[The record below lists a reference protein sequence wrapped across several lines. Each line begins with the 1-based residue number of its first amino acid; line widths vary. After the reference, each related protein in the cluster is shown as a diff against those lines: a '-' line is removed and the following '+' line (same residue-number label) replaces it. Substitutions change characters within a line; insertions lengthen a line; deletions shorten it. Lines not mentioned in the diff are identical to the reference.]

1 METIRSYEHLLQ
13 KSALFTGLS
22 SAETEEALCRMR
34 AKIRDY
40 PRGAFLHH
48 TGQPMEQFGLVLSG
62 GVNVCKDDLEGNRM
76 LMANVGP
83 GDTFAESLC
92 YLRVQEIPVYMIST
106 GDTRIL
112 WLSPHALFES
122 GNDEFSARLRNRF
135 TGMLARRA
143 LAMNT
148 RIQILSKLTLREK
161 IMTYFSSLAYESG
174 SDCFRVPFSR
184 EDMAVYIG
192 VNRSALSRELSRMKR
207 EGIIDYER
215 NEFCILIKRENEE

>member
-1 METIRSYEHLLQ
+1 MEAVRPYAALLQ
-13 KSALFTGLS
+13 KTALFSGLS
-22 SAETEEALCRMR
+22 PSETEEALRRMQALVR
-34 AKIRDY
+34 EY
-40 PRGAFLHH
+40 PRGTFLHH
-48 TGQPMEQFGLVLSG
+48 AGQPMEQFGLVLSG

-83 GDTFAESLC
+83 GGTFAESLC
-92 YLRVQEIPVYMIST
+92 YLRVREIPVYMLST

-112 WLSPHALFES
+112 WLSPHALFELE
-122 GNDEFSARLRNRF
+122 GDAFSARLRNRF
-135 TGMLARRA
+135 TGMLAERA

-161 IMTYFSSLAYESG
+161 IMTYFSSLAFEAG
-174 SDCFRVPFSR
+174 SDCFRVPLSR

-207 EGIIDYER
+207 EEIIEYDR
-215 NEFCILIKRENEE
+215 NEFRILIKRDEV